1 MLLFFKFIILNDWIK
16 AMILPYW
23 VACFIFLLLLLFAKL
38 NTIVINIFV
47 FFIFLGYFF
56 TIISKE
62 YNN

>member
-1 MLLFFKFIILNDWIK
+1 
-16 AMILPYW
+16 MILPYW